1 MKILVGSTGLIGTT
15 LKEKI
20 KFDYEFN
27 SKNINE
33 FSNHNYNNVDIYL
46 SCLPATKWIINK
58 NIEADLENIHNII
71 KVLSNK
77 KYKNI
82 YLFSTIDVYLGNS
95 KDLANEDEYISFNT
109 LNYGN
114 NRLLFELLIKNY
126 LNYKNLKIIRLP
138 ALYSKNIKKNI
149 IFDLLNNNNIHN
161 INKNSYYQWYNL
173 ENLVDDINKYDGNI
187 INLFTEPVNT
197 IDIIRL
203 FDQYNENLFQNG
215 EITGYNYT
223 TKYSESGYIQD
234 KISVLEDI
242 KNFINEYRSK

>member
-1 MKILVGSTGLIGTT
+1 MKVLIGSTGLVGTT

-27 SKNINE
+27 SKNIID
-33 FSNHNYNNVDIYL
+33 FSNHNYNGSDLYL

-58 NIEADLENIHNII
+58 NLEADLENIHNITKI
-71 KVLSNK
+71 IRNNNYNNV
-77 KYKNI
+77 

-95 KDLANEDEYISFNT
+95 KELSNEDEYISFNK

-114 NRLLFELLIKNY
+114 NRLLFELLVKNY
-126 LNYKNLKIIRLP
+126 LNYNNLKIIRLP

-149 IFDLLNNNNIHN
+149 IYDLLNNNNVSN

-173 ENLVDDINKYDGNI
+173 ENLVDDINNYSSNI

-203 FDQYNENLFQNG
+203 FNQYDENKFYDG

-223 TKYSESGYIQD
+223 TKYNKSGYIND

-242 KNFINEYRSK
+242 KKFINEYRFK